1 MQELF
6 GVVLNCKTPHS
17 WLRCLFSKAGPSK
30 TYVRDAERMFLNNSL
45 HRACASLPLSVLVN
59 CGRISRL
66 HITGRTV
73 ARRKRAELKPFLT
86 ILGTR
91 MRALF
96 QLFNSVRTEFPKDW
110 LFITLRQIPDAIMPD
125 VIAICACWM
134 HNHLGLWKLLP
145 FS

>member
-17 WLRCLFSKAGPSK
+17 WLRCLFSKAEPSK

-45 HRACASLPLSVLVN
+45 HRGRASLPLSVLMN

-66 HITGRTV
+66 CITGRTV
-73 ARRKRAELKPFLT
+73 ARGKRAELKPFLI
-86 ILGTR
+86 ILGTS

-96 QLFNSVRTEFPKDW
+96 QLFSSVRTEFPKDW
-110 LFITLRQIPDAIMPD
+110 LFITLRQVPNAIMPD
-125 VIAICACWM
+125 VIAIRARWI
-134 HNHLGLWKLLP
+134 HNHLGLCKLFP